1 MNELEAHA
9 VAANPSSEQS
19 MNLGL
24 APVVMFAYS
33 RPDHLRRA
41 VASLLRNPECER
53 THIHFFCD
61 GPKTPE
67 VQGQV
72 DAVRRCIES
81 VRGFA
86 SVTRVYRDRN
96 LGLAESVIDGVTR
109 VVGQYGRVIVLEDD
123 LILSPL
129 FLRFMNAA
137 LDAYQT
143 DAQVASIHGYCYPTR
158 MPLPDTFFIRG
169 ADCWGWAT
177 WQRAWQHFEP
187 NGQLLLDQLWDG
199 WDRVAQQLHCAAVIC
214 NHALWD
220 AALVAQVKALGLR
233 ALSYTVNDEWAAERL
248 IALNTDVIIPAHWLK
263 TISRE
268 GMGKGA
274 FETLRAVPGNLFDQ
288 PDYQGAP
295 ILIAGDNFGCGSSH
309 EHAAWALGDLGI
321 RVVIAPSYSDIFS
334 GNAVKNGILP
344 VVLPQEAVDRLM
356 EVAATDAIHV
366 DLDTQTVT
374 TPFQDRFT
382 FDIDPFRK
390 MCLLGGLDEISLTEK
405 SEGAIGAHED
415 KIARTQPWLQPR
427 AQ

>member
-1 MNELEAHA
+1 MTPLDKVEGRAI
-9 VAANPSSEQS
+9 P
-19 MNLGL
+19 LGL
-24 APVVMFAYS
+24 K
-33 RPDHLRRA
+33 
-41 VASLLRNPECER
+41 N
-53 THIHFFCD
+53 
-61 GPKTPE
+61 
-67 VQGQV
+67 V
-72 DAVRRCIES
+72 D
-81 VRGFA
+81 
-86 SVTRVYRDRN
+86 
-96 LGLAESVIDGVTR
+96 
-109 VVGQYGRVIVLEDD
+109 
-123 LILSPL
+123 
-129 FLRFMNAA
+129 
-137 LDAYQT
+137 
-143 DAQVASIHGYCYPTR
+143 
-158 MPLPDTFFIRG
+158 
-169 ADCWGWAT
+169 
-177 WQRAWQHFEP
+177 
-187 NGQLLLDQLWDG
+187 
-199 WDRVAQQLHCAAVIC
+199 
-214 NHALWD
+214 
-220 AALVAQVKALGLR
+220 
-233 ALSYTVNDEWAAERL
+233 
-248 IALNTDVIIPAHWLK
+248 TDVIIPAHWLK

-295 ILIAGDNFGCGSSH
+295 ILIAGDNFGCGSSR

-366 DLDTQTVT
+366 DLDSQTVT